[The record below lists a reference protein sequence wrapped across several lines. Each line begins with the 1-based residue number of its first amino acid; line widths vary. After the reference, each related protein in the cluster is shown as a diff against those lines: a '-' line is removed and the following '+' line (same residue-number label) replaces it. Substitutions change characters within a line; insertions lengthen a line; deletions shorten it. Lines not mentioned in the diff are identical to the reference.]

1 MPGRCQVCGDAVAL
15 CQTGNNTERR
25 CNSFAKMWEL
35 LVTDFLTQDAR
46 IRPDGRLLRD
56 MYVFEV
62 KKAGQSTGP
71 WDVFKQVAK
80 VHSDQAGR
88 SLGRAP
94 AAAPQIIRPHFIFAT
109 MEDGPRHVITGIP
122 AYDKLCSIP
131 TMNEINRAARL
142 RQRARL
148 PEGEKPRAPRA
159 ALALA
164 KSKTYQSAADAPE
177 ALRACKADFD
187 NFGAWCEAHGFRSL
201 PAEPET
207 VGVYLAAAGL
217 GYALP
222 TLGRRVAAIARAHR
236 MAKQPLDTRLPAIRE
251 TLRGIAR
258 THGGPPR
265 RSLALATEDIKRLIA
280 TCGTDLAG
288 LCDRALL
295 LLGFAGALRRSEL
308 IGLDLAHLR
317 PTPASMRL
325 LIARSKTD
333 KAGEG
338 VEIGI
343 ARGSTPETCSVR
355 AVRAWLKAA
364 DITDGPIFRRV
375 TQWGTVGKHQLHPDA
390 VRPILLKR
398 AALAGIEGTLL
409 EPITPHGMRAGF
421 ITTAYR
427 NGVPDEE
434 IMGHTRHRSL
444 PTMRGYIRRG
454 KLSKESPAGKLGL

>member
-1 MPGRCQVCGDAVAL
+1 
-15 CQTGNNTERR
+15 
-25 CNSFAKMWEL
+25 
-35 LVTDFLTQDAR
+35 
-46 IRPDGRLLRD
+46 
-56 MYVFEV
+56 
-62 KKAGQSTGP
+62 
-71 WDVFKQVAK
+71 
-80 VHSDQAGR
+80 
-88 SLGRAP
+88 
-94 AAAPQIIRPHFIFAT
+94 
-109 MEDGPRHVITGIP
+109 
-122 AYDKLCSIP
+122 
-131 TMNEINRAARL
+131 MNEINQAARS

-148 PEGEKPRAPRA
+148 AGGEKPPAPRA

-164 KSKTYQSAADAPE
+164 KSKTYQSAAGAPE
-177 ALRACKADFD
+177 TLRAYKADFD
-187 NFGAWCEAHGFRSL
+187 NFSAWCGTHGFRPM

-207 VGVYLAAAGL
+207 VGAYLAAAGL

-222 TLGRRVAAIARAHR
+222 TLRRRVAAIARAHR
-236 MAKQPLDTRLPAIRE
+236 MAKQPLDTRHPAIRE

-258 THGGPPR
+258 TYGEPPR
-265 RSLALATEDIKRLIA
+265 RSAALATEDIKRLIA

-288 LCDRALL
+288 LRDRALL

-308 IGLDLAHLR
+308 VGLDAEHLR
-317 PTPASMRL
+317 PKPLGMRL
-325 LIARSKTD
+325 LVSRSKTD

-343 ARGSTPETCSVR
+343 ARGSTPETCPVR

-364 DITDGPIFRRV
+364 EVTDGPVFRRV
-375 TQWGTVGKHQLHPDA
+375 TQWGTVGKHRLHPDA
-390 VRPILLKR
+390 IRQILLKR
-398 AALAGIEGTLL
+398 AAAAGIEGTLL

-454 KLSKESPAGKLGL
+454 KLGKESPAAKLGL